1 MDESLQLILCVR
13 IIEHFE
19 RLLNLQAPC
28 KILIE
33 TRLHDLLLLLEEE
46 RFHALYWKVVE
57 KNVVRPRH
65 PFVFIKISHTFLW
78 LRLLIVSTLQK
89 NMVIDRQIA
98 HDLFNI
104 TKIQFRLQQSLL
116 MTGKVRKVINLV
128 VGVCFI
134 LIFLD
139 FLLFFANLVAI
150 KYESRFWND
159 VLRELFDLPH
169 PDLLFKFEIHGVLLI
184 IIEQLLRVEIID
196 VDVCDHFQNEFI

>member
-1 MDESLQLILCVR
+1 
-13 IIEHFE
+13 
-19 RLLNLQAPC
+19 
-28 KILIE
+28 
-33 TRLHDLLLLLEEE
+33 
-46 RFHALYWKVVE
+46 
-57 KNVVRPRH
+57 
-65 PFVFIKISHTFLW
+65 
-78 LRLLIVSTLQK
+78 
-89 NMVIDRQIA
+89 
-98 HDLFNI
+98 
-104 TKIQFRLQQSLL
+104 

-196 VDVCDHFQNEFI
+196 VDVCNHFQNEFI